1 MKLTEKQM
9 KNQKCN
15 TFNCN
20 NDATDMVYNV
30 EYSDQYGEYCRNCA
44 NEVRF
49 MDNILVISLSK
60 EVA

>member
-1 MKLTEKQM
+1 M

-30 EYSDQYGEYCRNCA
+30 EYSDQHGEYCRNCA

-49 MDNILVISLSK
+49 MDNILVISLSE